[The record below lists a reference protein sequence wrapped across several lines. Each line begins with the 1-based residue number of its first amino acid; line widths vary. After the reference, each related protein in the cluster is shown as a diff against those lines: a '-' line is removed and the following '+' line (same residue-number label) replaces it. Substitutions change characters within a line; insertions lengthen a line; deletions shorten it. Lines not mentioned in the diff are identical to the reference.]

1 MAASPAYRLAQAS
14 DTRAFG
20 FLVSLALHAGVLAAY
35 GLWSHSPRLIPERRE
50 EPRTVTIMTLPS
62 LETEQPSARRPKAA
76 PRPANQLTPPNT
88 TPATRAGQG
97 PQASPDRPA
106 SDQAA
111 LTLPVAPSP
120 LPARMNVDMPHP
132 QPASP
137 QAASSTLSAARAAY
151 LRRLWEWIAARRP
164 AGLHLEGE
172 ALINFSIGPDGAL
185 RGLSL
190 AQSSGNTQLDRLALR
205 TVRLAAPFPRPP
217 ESLDAEK
224 LDFVLPFHFN

>member
-1 MAASPAYRLAQAS
+1 MAASPAYRLTQAS

-20 FLVSLALHAGVLAAY
+20 FLVSLVLHASVLAVY
-35 GLWSHSPRLIPERRE
+35 SLWSHSPRLVPERRE
-50 EPRTVTIMTLPS
+50 ELLTVTVMALPS
-62 LETEQPSARRPKAA
+62 LETEQPPVRRPNAA

-120 LPARMNVDMPHP
+120 LPARMNVDMPLP

-137 QAASSTLSAARAAY
+137 QTASSTLSAARAAY

-190 AQSSGNTQLDRLALR
+190 AQSSGNTQLDWLALR